1 MNTDQYCKMVEEKNL
16 QHKKLIPTIDVRED
30 HSPMKS
36 LLDVDFK
43 LVYEPSVKENYRYL
57 VREPIFEKIERISKA
72 LENDDKRLIIRSVW
86 RSFDHQRL
94 LWNQCVAMQQKKH
107 PEMNMDEIHTIVSYF
122 IAPERESTHSTGG
135 AVDALI
141 YDLKADCI
149 MDFGTNDGFKI
160 DLNKKCYPYHP
171 EISTQAK
178 KNRAL
183 LIGLFEDEDFIV
195 DMKEYWHF
203 DYGNA
208 GWALEKGKDHACYG
222 IIEKEPNVIDNS

>member
-1 MNTDQYCKMVEEKNL
+1 MNTDHYCKMVEEKDL
-16 QHKKLIPTIDVRED
+16 KHKRLFPTIEIRED
-30 HSPMKS
+30 QTPMKS
-36 LLDVDFK
+36 LLGADFK
-43 LVYEPSVKENYRYL
+43 LVYEPSIKENYRYL
-57 VREPIFEKIERISKA
+57 VREPIFEKIEKICRA
-72 LENDDKRLIIRSVW
+72 LEKEDKRLIIRSVW
-86 RSFDHQRL
+86 RSFDHQRM
-94 LWNQCVAMQQKKH
+94 LWDQAVAIQQKKH
-107 PEMNMDEIHTIVSYF
+107 PDMGLDEIHKIVSYF
-122 IAPERESTHSTGG
+122 IAAEKESTHTTGG

-141 YDLKADCI
+141 YDLKADCV

-183 LIGLFEDEDFIV
+183 LIGLFEAEDFVV

-208 GWALEKGKDHACYG
+208 GWALEKGKDHAFYG
-222 IIEKEPNVIDNS
+222 IIENEPEIVQ